1 MKGFSCIHGF
11 IICVAP
17 CILGKI
23 EERVLKGKGI
33 MRILYLIVGIILLSL
48 FLIDLIW
55 TTLWV
60 DGRIGPVSGP
70 MSRNIWKFVRNTSD
84 SNSFWMSLSAPF
96 ILLATLLTWIGLM
109 WLGWTFIFSLDPT
122 SISDTINGG
131 SITWYERFYYI
142 GYSIFTLGNGNYAPK
157 EGFWQIM
164 TTFVSGS
171 GMMFLTFGVSYIL
184 NIVNAV
190 VEKRSFATDLT
201 SIAESSE
208 DLLELG
214 WNGKDFSRLNAYF
227 MTVSESISSL
237 TQKHK
242 AYPLLF
248 YYHSTNPD
256 EAVVNSLSI
265 IDDTITLFYY
275 GLDQDVEINAI
286 FLKGIYEST
295 TSYIEYAEEVYNISE
310 HKDALEFPDFDRL
323 RDLGIPVVDEE
334 TYKEN
339 IEHLD
344 RRRHLL
350 AGLMDANGRIHEASA
365 KES

>member
-1 MKGFSCIHGF
+1 MKGFSHTCGF
-11 IICVAP
+11 IICIAP

-23 EERVLKGKGI
+23 KERILKGKRT

-55 TTLWV
+55 TSLWI

-70 MSRNIWKFVRNTSD
+70 MSRNIWKFVRDISN

-96 ILLATLLTWIGLM
+96 ILIVTLLTWIALM

-131 SITWYERFYYI
+131 SIAWYERFYYV

-164 TTFVSGS
+164 TTFVSGF

-184 NIVNAV
+184 NIINAV

-208 DLLELG
+208 DLLEMG

-227 MTVSESISSL
+227 MTISESLSSL

-256 EAVVNSLSI
+256 EAIVNSLSI
-265 IDDTITLFYY
+265 IDDTITLFEY
-275 GLDQDVEINAI
+275 GMSRDVEINAI
-286 FLKGIYEST
+286 FLQGIYASIT
-295 TSYIEYAEEVYNISE
+295 TYIEYAEEVYNISE
-310 HKDALEFPDFDRL
+310 HEEPLDLPDFDRL
-323 RDLGIPVVDEE
+323 HELGMPVVDAE

-339 IEHLD
+339 IKHLD

-350 AGLMDANGRIHEASA
+350 AGLMDANGRKHEASA
-365 KES
+365 K